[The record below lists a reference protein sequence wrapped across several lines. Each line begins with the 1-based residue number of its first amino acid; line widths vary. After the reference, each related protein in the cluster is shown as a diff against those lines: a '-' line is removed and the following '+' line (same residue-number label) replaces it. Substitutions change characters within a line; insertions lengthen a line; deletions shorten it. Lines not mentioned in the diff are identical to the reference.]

1 MEDKEDIS
9 GTIGRYSIEEGR
21 KKSLIKINS
30 NIYHIAKK
38 ELNDLDKKLSDTLTG
53 EERAYTLLTIKKAK
67 ESMKKLIEERIKKI
81 SSLALL
87 YYFHPSSSETTDI
100 NNMADEERELYHNI
114 KNLLNTYISDNF
126 DYLYNTKKNDMT
138 KPKTM
143 EIHDV
148 EYNEEKHILVR
159 ALEDIG
165 DIAWLNNETYRIYR
179 EDLLYLPLPLANE
192 LQKNKKIEILNI

>member
-9 GTIGRYSIEEGR
+9 GTIGRYSIEESR

-30 NIYHIAKK
+30 NVYHLAKK

-81 SSLALL
+81 SSLAIL
-87 YYFHPSSSETTDI
+87 YSLHPSPSDTTDI
-100 NNMADEERELYHNI
+100 NNMADEERELYYNI
-114 KNLLNTYISDNF
+114 KKLLNAYVSDNF
-126 DYLYNTKKNDMT
+126 DYLYNNTKRNDTT
-138 KPKTM
+138 KPKAK
-143 EIHDV
+143 EIH
-148 EYNEEKHILVR
+148 EEEHILVR

-179 EDLLYLPLPLANE
+179 EDLLYLPVPLANE
-192 LQKNKKIEILNI
+192 LQKNKKIEIMKI

>member
-9 GTIGRYSIEEGR
+9 GTIGRYSIEESR

-30 NIYHIAKK
+30 NVYHIAKK

-81 SSLALL
+81 SSLAIL
-87 YYFHPSSSETTDI
+87 YSLHPSPSDTTDI
-100 NNMADEERELYHNI
+100 NNMADEERELYYSI
-114 KNLLNTYISDNF
+114 KNLLNTYVSNNF
-126 DYLYNTKKNDMT
+126 DYLYNTTKRNDTIKQKT
-138 KPKTM
+138 K
-143 EIHDV
+143 EIH
-148 EYNEEKHILVR
+148 EEEHILVR

-192 LQKNKKIEILNI
+192 LQKNKKIEVMKI

>member
-9 GTIGRYSIEEGR
+9 GTIGRYSIEESR

-30 NIYHIAKK
+30 SVYHLAKK

-81 SSLALL
+81 SSLAIL
-87 YYFHPSSSETTDI
+87 YSLHPSPSDTTDI
-100 NNMADEERELYHNI
+100 NNMADEERELYYNI
-114 KNLLNTYISDNF
+114 KKLLNAYVSDNF
-126 DYLYNTKKNDMT
+126 DYLYNNTKRNDNT
-138 KPKTM
+138 KPKAK
-143 EIHDV
+143 EIH
-148 EYNEEKHILVR
+148 EEEHILVR

-179 EDLLYLPLPLANE
+179 EDLLYLPVPLANE
-192 LQKNKKIEILNI
+192 LQKNKKIEIMKI